1 MQERVYMSSKIPYYM
16 AYPEFFMYGT
26 ERTERMDY
34 DYMKSMYPDAARR
47 ILPFVEE
54 ECDRLEYE
62 TSMIYDEYP
71 DRLQLR
77 LMTRRIYD
85 RAKDG
90 EEKPGTWLMDLIQVM
105 VCQELL
111 LRRSERRGRRKF
123 Y

>member
-1 MQERVYMSSKIPYYM
+1 MSSKIPYYM
-16 AYPEFFMYGT
+16 AYPEFFMYGI

-34 DYMKSMYPDAARR
+34 DYMKSTYPDTARR

-111 LRRSERRGRRKF
+111 LRRREHRERRKF